1 MPGSFTNVQRDHVLD
16 VIFRGGSG
24 SRVLLNINGDLKLAL
39 ITSSLMP
46 TASVAGSEVDGTGN
60 GYVRQTLNSS
70 NLSAVTGGQIKN
82 SNSITFTD
90 MPACTIVAVEVW
102 DSSNIRLLWQT
113 LVDPIVVEDGQNVVF
128 AANAL
133 TFSLVSV

>member
-1 MPGSFTNVQRDHVLD
+1 MPGSFTDVQRDHVLD

-24 SRVLLNINGDLKLAL
+24 SRVLLNINGNLKLAL
-39 ITSSLMP
+39 TTTLP
-46 TASVAGSEVDGTGN
+46 TASVAGTEVNGTGN
-60 GYVRQTLNSS
+60 GYVRQTLDTS
-70 NLSAVTGGQIKN
+70 NLSAVTSGQIKN
-82 SNSITFTD
+82 SASITFTD
-90 MPACTIVAVEVW
+90 MPACTVVAVEVW